1 MKVFGLN
8 TIAAVSAV
16 AVAVV
21 APTGNAFADSPM
33 PTESVSRM
41 ENRTKDPR
49 REPGLF
55 GDYWWANRF
64 LNKSRVIESLKG
76 KVVDVVLLGDSITHF
91 WEWKHP
97 RNWAKLTKGR
107 AVLNLGYGGDRTENV
122 IWRIEHGELDGYNA
136 KCVVLTIGTNNN
148 VASDSD
154 PVAVA
159 DGIKKIVAMIR
170 SRQPGAKV
178 ILHPIFPRGR
188 SAASRHHAE
197 ARKRNDATNALL
209 REFAE
214 KEANVLWVDFNAK
227 LVDESGWV
235 PKEIMA
241 DELHPTD
248 SGYDIWM
255 DALAPHIAQPD
266 SAGNTSGVVRRVD
279 APKRVS
285 DWDTAPIWRF
295 NDATPLIQ
303 GAIDEVFKSGG
314 GRVVVGRGFYPIKG
328 LRLRSRVTL
337 HLESG
342 AVLQASRNAA
352 DFDILGKDRVEPV
365 SPEAYAHGRSL
376 AITGPRG
383 AAERLNPRPHLDD
396 PFSTWNDA
404 IIRILNASDVAIT
417 GEEGSIID
425 GANGYNPKGSEGY
438 RGVHGVSAFFS
449 TNIVL
454 RGVTFQHTGDWAM
467 LLRHCSDIVCERVTA
482 LGGHDGFHPRGC
494 DNIRV
499 EDCFFHTGDDSIAGF
514 DIRNMVV
521 RGCDLSSA
529 CSAFRLGGRDILIE
543 NCHAHGP
550 CEYVFRGSIPLQAKR
565 DGLWD
570 PATVPGRHSMATF
583 FLYLCDY
590 SMPVRHQP
598 GNIVVRNCRV
608 ENCARL
614 IRYNFGGETWQHA
627 RPLADIR
634 FEGIEASG
642 LWLPL
647 ALNGGKPESGDA
659 PLDFT
664 MTDCTIGFSK
674 PQPEVFSV
682 ANVRTLALTNVT
694 VSGVSA
700 PLVRAWGTHPEMK
713 TAGIRGV
720 VPGIAEGKGKFEC
733 PWR

>member
-1 MKVFGLN
+1 M
-8 TIAAVSAV
+8 I
-16 AVAVV
+16 
-21 APTGNAFADSPM
+21 
-33 PTESVSRM
+33 R
-41 ENRTKDPR
+41 
-49 REPGLF
+49 
-55 GDYWWANRF
+55 
-64 LNKSRVIESLKG
+64 SLKG

-303 GAIDEVFKSGG
+303 KAIDEVFKSGG

-529 CSAFRLGGRDILIE
+529 CSAFRIGGRDILIE

-700 PLVRAWGTHPEMK
+700 PLVRAWGTHPELK

-720 VPGIAEGKGKFEC
+720 APEIAEGKGKFEC

>member
-1 MKVFGLN
+1 MRVFGLN
-8 TIAAVSAV
+8 TMAAVSAV
-16 AVAVV
+16 VVAVV
-21 APTGNAFADSPM
+21 APMGNALADSPK
-33 PTESVSRM
+33 PTEAVSRM
-41 ENRTKDPR
+41 ESRTNNPR

-64 LNKSRVIESLKG
+64 LNRSRVIESLKG
-76 KVVDVVLLGDSITHF
+76 KVVDVVMLGDSITHF

-97 RNWAKLTKGR
+97 RNWAKLAKGR
-107 AVLNLGYGGDRTENV
+107 TVLNLGYGGDRTENV

-159 DGIKKIVAMIR
+159 DGVMKIVAMIR

-178 ILHPIFPRGR
+178 ILHPIFPRGS

-241 DELHPTD
+241 DGLHPTD
-248 SGYDIWM
+248 AGYDIWM

-285 DWDTAPIWRF
+285 DWDMAPIRRF
-295 NDATPLIQ
+295 GDATPLIQ

-342 AVLQASRNAA
+342 AVLQASRNAE
-352 DFDILGKDRVEPV
+352 DFDILGRDRIEPV
-365 SPEAYAHGRSL
+365 PQEAYAHGRSL

-383 AAERLNPRPHLDD
+383 KAERLNPRPHLDD

-417 GEEGSIID
+417 GEDGAIID

-438 RGVHGVSAFFS
+438 RGVHGVSAFYS

-454 RGVTFQHTGDWAM
+454 RGVTFRHTGDWAM
-467 LLRHCSDIVCERVTA
+467 LLRHCSDIVCERVAA

-499 EDCFFHTGDDSIAGF
+499 EDCYFHTGDDSIAGF
-514 DIRNMVV
+514 DISNMVV

-529 CSAFRLGGRDILIE
+529 CSAFRIGGRDILIE

-570 PATVPGRHSMATF
+570 PATVPGRHTMSTF

-608 ENCARL
+608 ENCARF

-627 RPLADIR
+627 RPLSDIR

-664 MTDCTIGFSK
+664 MTDCVLGFSK

-682 ANVRTLALTNVT
+682 ANVRTLALTNVA

-700 PLVRAWGTHPEMK
+700 PLVRTWGARPEMK
-713 TAGIRGV
+713 AAGIRGTA
-720 VPGIAEGKGKFEC
+720 PEIAEGKGKFEC